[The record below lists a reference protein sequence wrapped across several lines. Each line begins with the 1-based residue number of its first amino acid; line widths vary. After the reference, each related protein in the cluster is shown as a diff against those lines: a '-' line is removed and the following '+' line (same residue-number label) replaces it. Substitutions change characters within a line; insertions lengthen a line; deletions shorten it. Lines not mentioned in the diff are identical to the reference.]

1 MGKGA
6 CPTRIED
13 RQDARPTVDSKF
25 YCDWL
30 FLLGIYRRM
39 KNEEDVLYRIQ
50 QSDFLLAYFSTPECN
65 VCKSLLLRVKK
76 LIGNYPEVDFIYVD
90 TETQPL
96 IAGQYLVFAVPT
108 LIFFSRGK
116 ELQRFSR
123 FVSITDL
130 RNFIERYRKLL
141 QSENE

>member
-1 MGKGA
+1 
-6 CPTRIED
+6 
-13 RQDARPTVDSKF
+13 
-25 YCDWL
+25 
-30 FLLGIYRRM
+30 
-39 KNEEDVLYRIQ
+39 
-50 QSDFLLAYFSTPECN
+50 
-65 VCKSLLLRVKK
+65 VCKSLLPKVKK

-90 TETQPL
+90 TKTQPL
-96 IAGQYLVFAVPT
+96 IAGQNLIFTVPT